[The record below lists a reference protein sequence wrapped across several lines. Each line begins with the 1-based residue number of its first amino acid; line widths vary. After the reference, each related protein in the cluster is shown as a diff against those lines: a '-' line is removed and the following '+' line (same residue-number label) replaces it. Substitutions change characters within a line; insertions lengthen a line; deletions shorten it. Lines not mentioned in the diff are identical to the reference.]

1 MSAAAVHAGALG
13 AGAVSDGAVDAG
25 RAGLSMDTPLTL
37 DLLLER
43 ARRLFPRTRI
53 VTRTADGYATT
64 TYADLADRVRRLAG
78 ALVAMGIRPG
88 DRVASF
94 ASNTARHVEL
104 YFAVPCIGAVLHT
117 VNIRLG
123 ADQTA
128 YILDH
133 AGSRVV
139 FVDEDLVPT
148 LEAIRDRTPKVER
161 YVALGDGPPPAT
173 SLDPVEGYEDLL
185 RAATPLARWPQ
196 LDERQACVL
205 CYTTGTTG
213 EPKGVLYSHRAMVLH
228 SLALATADVIGVS
241 QRDRILVI
249 VPLFHANAWGI
260 PFTAAMQGAT
270 IVLPGSHLQPD
281 ELAAM
286 LEEHRITYAAGVPT
300 IWTGVL
306 DELRRRDRDTSA
318 LSRVSTGGSAV
329 PAWLIAAYAERGTTM
344 LQGWGMTETG
354 PLATLAVLRDDLADL
369 PPEDQLALQ
378 ASQGWTVPLVE
389 LRIVD
394 EGGDEQPWDG
404 KAQGEVEVRGPWI
417 AAAYYEA
424 PEASAERWHDGW
436 LRTGD
441 IGAIDPDGYLHL
453 SDRAKDIIKSGGEWI
468 SSVQLETL
476 LSAHPDVVEAA
487 VVGVPD
493 RRWQERPL
501 ACVVPRSGADLT
513 LEDVRTFLEDKVPR
527 WWLPDAIEV
536 VDAVPRTSV
545 GKIDK
550 KVLRARFAG
559 GGTS

>member
-1 MSAAAVHAGALG
+1 MTATEVRGVAAAPTLAAGTP
-13 AGAVSDGAVDAG
+13 
-25 RAGLSMDTPLTL
+25 GLSMDTPLTL

-43 ARRLFPRTRI
+43 ARRLFPRTTI
-53 VTRTADGYATT
+53 TTRTADGYATT
-64 TYADLADRVRRLAG
+64 TYGELAERVRHLAG
-78 ALVAMGIRPG
+78 ALVALGVQPG
-88 DRVASF
+88 DRVATF

-123 ADQTA
+123 EDQIA

-139 FVDEDLVPT
+139 FVDDDLVPA
-148 LEAIRDRTPKVER
+148 LEAVQDRTPQVER
-161 YVALGDGPPPAT
+161 YVVLGDGPVRPT
-173 SLDPVEGYEDLL
+173 SLRDAAAYEDLL
-185 RAATPLARWPQ
+185 RDAEPLARWPE

-260 PFTAAMQGAT
+260 PFTAAMQGAAM
-270 IVLPGSHLQPD
+270 VLPGSHLQPD

-286 LEEHRITYAAGVPT
+286 LEDHRITYAAGVPT

-318 LSRVSTGGSAV
+318 LTRVSTGGSAV
-329 PAWLIAAYAERGTTM
+329 PAWLIDAYAQRGTTM

-354 PLATLAVLRDDLADL
+354 PLATLAVLKEDLGDL
-369 PPEDQLALQ
+369 EPQERLHLQ
-378 ASQGWTVPLVE
+378 ASQGWTVPLIE
-389 LRIVD
+389 LRVVG
-394 EGGDEQPWDG
+394 EHGEELPWDG
-404 KAQGEVEVRGPWI
+404 AAQGEVEVRGPWI

-424 PEASAERWHDGW
+424 PQASADRWHDGW

-441 IGAIDPDGYLHL
+441 IGAIDADGYLHL

-487 VVGVPD
+487 VVGIPD

-501 ACVVPRSGADLT
+501 ACVVPRAGADVT
-513 LEDVRTFLEDKVPR
+513 LDDLRRFLEDKVPR
-527 WWLPDAIEV
+527 WWLPDEV
-536 VDAVPRTSV
+536 ALVDAVPRTSV

-559 GGTS
+559 GGTTS